1 MQKPTL
7 GKINFLLQPKLDT
20 YPLPRPGTYP
30 RGAGT
35 PIKDFFFLFNKDIF
49 SNNRVFDFQ
58 YGGHSLVIATFRKT
72 ATDQYKPR
80 VTLALPTESMGRSG
94 WKCSRGYNRG
104 GGEHSATPG
113 TFCVSTDHP
122 TKNGVTSGK
131 KVS

>member
-7 GKINFLLQPKLDT
+7 GKINFLLQPKFDT

-58 YGGHSLVIATFRKT
+58 YGGHSLVIVTFRKT

-94 WKCSRGYNRG
+94 WKCSRGQKQKIYKQQQQHKHKTG
-104 GGEHSATPG
+104 QCEVPATIQTPQR
-113 TFCVSTDHP
+113 
-122 TKNGVTSGK
+122 
-131 KVS
+131 